1 MGKKLL
7 LFLGIALLGYWA
19 FSSPGTAA
27 DAVGSIAETLQ
38 DGLARAAD
46 FVTNL

>member
-1 MGKKLL
+1 VGKKLA
-7 LFLGIALLGYWA
+7 LFLGVALLGYWA
-19 FSSPGTAA
+19 FSSPGSAA
-27 DAVGSIAETLQ
+27 DAVSSIARTLQ